1 MKNYKWAEPFLA
13 GAEGGLWA
21 IEGGNYLLAK
31 KLFEA
36 SGANHMKENVS

>member
-1 MKNYKWAEPFLA
+1 MKIIDEPILLA